1 MELVSPKPG
10 IVSIGE
16 CMIEFSRTTAQG
28 EVWLQRYGGD
38 TLNTAVYLSRL
49 GEAVAYL
56 TALGEDPYSGQMR
69 HGWAAEGI
77 DTSLVLTKSDR
88 LPGLYMI
95 QTNVQ
100 GERSFHYWRQNSA
113 VRALF
118 ECDGVELALKRAEDA
133 GLLYLTGITLSLFNR
148 AGRERL
154 VDLCRKVRAKGG
166 QVAFDPNY
174 RARGWSAPEDAHG
187 AFAAIASQV
196 DFALPTF
203 EDEVVLHGDRS
214 PQDCLYRWASW
225 GAAEVVIKLGAEG
238 ALAGGPGGAVAITT
252 QADPWPR
259 DTTGAGDGFNAGYLS
274 ARRRGE
280 PPAAAAG
287 RGNQLAGAV
296 VKHAGAIIPRSAM
309 PVVAP

>member
-1 MELVSPKPG
+1 VELVSPKPG

-56 TALGEDPYSGQMR
+56 TALGDDPYSAQMR
-69 HGWAAEGI
+69 QGWAAEGI
-77 DTSLVLTKSDR
+77 DTTLVLTDSDR

-118 ECDGVELALKRAEDA
+118 DCDGVEQALRRAEEA
-133 GLLYLTGITLSLFNR
+133 GLLYLTGITLSLFDQ
-148 AGRERL
+148 AGRSRL
-154 VDLCRKVRAKGG
+154 IDLCRKVRARGG
-166 QVAFDPNY
+166 KIAFDPNY
-174 RARGWSAPEDAHG
+174 RARGWAAPEHARE
-187 AFAAIASQV
+187 AFAAVASHV

-203 EDEVVLHGDRS
+203 EDEAELHGDRS
-214 PQDCLYRWASW
+214 PEDCLRRWVGW
-225 GAAEVVIKLGAEG
+225 GAAEVVVKLGAEG
-238 ALAGGPGGAVAITT
+238 ALAGGPSGAVAVQTEP
-252 QADPWPR
+252 DRWPR
-259 DTTGAGDGFNAGYLS
+259 DTTGAGDGFNAAYLV

-280 PPAAAAG
+280 TPAAAAG

-296 VKHAGAIIPRSAM
+296 VKHTGALIPRHAM
-309 PVVAP
+309 PDMAA